1 MTNSDAFDFRKWPAS
16 IWQGFRVVR
25 NDNCESCSSYL
36 WDVKCNS
43 SGGSFS
49 LAQVDSEEVG
59 QLICNALDF
68 LREKQTKDLEL
79 GEGITWPEDDGTHG
93 DAG

>member
-1 MTNSDAFDFRKWPAS
+1 MTDSELPKVPKLDFKEWPAS
-16 IWQGFRVVR
+16 VWAGFRVTR

-36 WDVKCNS
+36 WDVRCNA

-59 QLICNALDF
+59 QLICDALD
-68 LREKQTKDLEL
+68 LLKKQAQK
-79 GEGITWPEDDGTHG
+79 
-93 DAG
+93 AS

>member
-1 MTNSDAFDFRKWPAS
+1 MTSPVALDFQKWPAS
-16 IWQGFRVVR
+16 IWQSFRVVR

-36 WDVKCNS
+36 WDVKCSS

-49 LAQVDSEEVG
+49 LAQVDSEEIG
-59 QLICNALDF
+59 QLICNALDS
-68 LREKQTKDLEL
+68 LKEKQTKDLRL
-79 GEGITWPEDDGTHG
+79 GEIITYPEDDGTHG